1 MPILIFILVY
11 FFLFTFYVQ
20 LPQQI
25 TRSQSMVWGVFKKN
39 DTITN
44 TITEFSDKKL
54 RPQKHE
60 IKFKVARN
68 LIFRHTIELT

>member
-1 MPILIFILVY
+1 
-11 FFLFTFYVQ
+11 
-20 LPQQI
+20 
-25 TRSQSMVWGVFKKN
+25 MVWGVFKKN